1 MNLPTSSP
9 SISRALPVSAGNTTV
24 RQSPPP
30 QQQTES
36 DSSALK
42 EHIEAVR
49 MLVLGMDAK
58 LAEREAQISK
68 DIARAEEEAQR
79 AANARKKIGV

>member
-1 MNLPTSSP
+1 MKQSEEP
-9 SISRALPVSAGNTTV
+9 SNAAIN
-24 RQSPPP
+24 
-30 QQQTES
+30 
-36 DSSALK
+36 

-68 DIARAEEEAQR
+68 DMARAEEETQR
-79 AANARKKIGV
+79 ATIARKKVGV